1 MSPEKNSSAKKC
13 LRRQNFQLKNQNV
26 SGDFLVTFT
35 LDNMPFTYN
44 MSPETYNVS
53 GDIVGLTV
61 LFCLHIVIFMSPK
74 SHI

>member
-1 MSPEKNSSAKKC
+1 MSPDKNSSAKKC

-26 SGDFLVTFT
+26 SGDLLVTFT

-53 GDIVGLTV
+53 GDIVGHSSIL
-61 LFCLHIVIFMSPK
+61 SPYCHFLSQK